1 MNRRGLSL
9 LEMLLAISITSV
21 IGAAIAS
28 MMAAATTSL
37 TSKNDGRQSAIRLA
51 TTQVRL
57 GAYIAPSLCILDK
70 GNSFLTLW
78 NEDSSESDTVHSS
91 EIRWIR
97 FDSDDKTLHVQFVNF
112 PEDWSQSMIDAA
124 DVECNSLTNYET
136 LFDGLQSDN
145 LIASISLVDAMESC
159 AFWID
164 TAEPTEA
171 TRVCI
176 RFSFTSLFGETND
189 AMIDESIRIHH
200 LPSEQQ

>member
-9 LEMLLAISITSV
+9 IEMLLAISITSV

-37 TSKNDGRQSAIRLA
+37 TSKSDGRQSAIRLA

-70 GNSFLTLW
+70 GNSTLTLW
-78 NEDSSESDTVHSS
+78 TEDSRESDTVHAS

-97 FDSDDKTLHVQFVNF
+97 FDSEEKTLNVQFVDF
-112 PEDWSQSMIDAA
+112 PEEWSETMIDAA
-124 DVECNSLTNYET
+124 DVECNSLTNYEA
-136 LFDGLQSDN
+136 LFNGLQSDN
-145 LIASISLVDAMESC
+145 LITSIALVDAMETC
-159 AFWID
+159 VFWIN
-164 TAEPTEA
+164 TTEPIES

-176 RFSFTSLFGETND
+176 RFSFTSSFGETND
-189 AMIDESIRIHH
+189 AMIDESIRMHH
-200 LPSEQQ
+200 SPSEQQ